1 MSTGTLANSICGLIG
16 KNSGNDSAKQSSL
29 KLQSLLNTAAERIE
43 SMKQTHGDD
52 FDKKIS
58 LQDSLLLHY
67 SIVHKIVHLNWK
79 LLVREIFMYFE
90 VIWIVTLVQFVLTV

>member
-1 MSTGTLANSICGLIG
+1 MANSICGLIG
-16 KNSGNDSAKQSSL
+16 NNSANDFAKRSST
-29 KLQSLLNTAAERIE
+29 KLQSLLDTAAQRIE
-43 SMKQTHGDD
+43 RMRQTYGDD